1 MYGGNSDSGNLNNR
15 YNSYQHGG
23 GGGGGNN
30 SGGGGYVP
38 PGRTYAEQ
46 QTNTIQDSVK
56 TQYQAEEKAATV
68 LSQMHTQ
75 RHQLQGAHNDVSKMR
90 EATEMA
96 KREIADLHTKM
107 QRKRHKLFAI
117 IAALSIVDFL
127 LFLRIVKCGGGF
139 FC

>member
-23 GGGGGNN
+23 GGSAN
-30 SGGGGYVP
+30 SSGGYVP

-46 QTNTIQDSVK
+46 QTNTIQDSVQ

-75 RHQLQGAHNDVSKMR
+75 RHQLHGAHDDVWKMR
-90 EATEMA
+90 EATEKA
-96 KREIADLHTKM
+96 KREIADLNAKM
-107 QRKRHKLFAI
+107 QRKRRKLYAI

-127 LFLRIVKCGGGF
+127 LFFRIVKCGGGF